1 MKRIGLFLVALFIV
15 STLFAADVVTLTVN
29 GQGTTKE
36 IATANAL
43 RSAIEQTFGVFV
55 SANTAIVNDELVKDE
70 IATVSSG
77 NIQKYT
83 EEACVNLPNG
93 EIAVTLSATVSISKL
108 VTYAKNHGSS
118 AEFAGQTLAMNV
130 KMKELNKQNEEKV
143 LQHTISQLWQLT
155 PHMFDWEISITD
167 PRLTDDGTHYAI
179 GTSVTAKSTEASHS
193 FYEILKGTLRSLS
206 LTSEEI
212 KEYDNINL
220 PYNGIELVS
229 YEESYQYP
237 VHYYLRSDFS
247 KFFMN
252 EIRRMIEAATTSFM
266 VVEKGNIKNSHTFK
280 ADMHW
285 RENSTPPD
293 LCYEDGY
300 YWGKLQSLVE
310 SGNFS
315 YAKSSGKY
323 EYGLHIKIRN
333 FSNYTIKRTKGKKSK
348 ESTIRQKEIFTYD
361 TGDFYVKKEDIATCM
376 GFEVIVAPKY
386 PADIDNEVVIW
397 IDDERAIIKE
407 EKSGEW
413 FLTDKFCIKKERLPY
428 SKMFK
433 YRELDYIFAYSE
445 NDHKLLVLDKTLN
458 VIKEPIDL
466 VIPNGVSE
474 IDGAK
479 FEGCESLASITIPS
493 SVVSIQRDAFRGC
506 KGINSITIPASVEY
520 IEGGAFSDCT
530 SLETVIFNGD
540 CKVERTTFSSCP
552 SLKKIIVN
560 HDELMTFSYY
570 LGSTNNGFVLPK
582 GTTISVPRNAI
593 SKYHEHSRKLYKND
607 YFLKYFNVVPYDN

>member
-1 MKRIGLFLVALFIV
+1 MKRIGLFFVALFIV

-220 PYNGIELVS
+220 PYKGIELVS

-280 ADMHW
+280 AVKHW
-285 RENSTPPD
+285 KVNSTPPD

-300 YWGKLQSLVE
+300 YWGTLQSLVE
-310 SGNFS
+310 SN
-315 YAKSSGKY
+315 YSG
-323 EYGLHIKIRN
+323 LQIRIAN

-397 IDDERAIIKE
+397 LDDERAIIKE

-413 FLTDKFCIKKERLPY
+413 FLTDKFCTKKERLPY

-433 YRELDYIFAYSE
+433 YRELDYIFASPW
-445 NDHKLLVLDKTLN
+445 HKVLVLDKTLN

-474 IDGAK
+474 IDGDK
-479 FEGCESLASITIPS
+479 FEGCESIARVTIPS
-493 SVVSIQRDAFRGC
+493 SVVKIRRDAFSGC

-530 SLETVIFNGD
+530 SLETVIFNGYCEVD
-540 CKVERTTFSSCP
+540 RTTFSSCP

-560 HDELMTFSYY
+560 HDKLMTFSYY
-570 LGSTNNGFVLPK
+570 LGSTNNGYVLPK
-582 GTTISVPRNAI
+582 GTTISVPRSAI
-593 SKYHEHSRKLYKND
+593 SKYHELND
-607 YFLKYFNVVPYDN
+607 YFLKYFNVVPHDN

>member
-1 MKRIGLFLVALFIV
+1 MKRIGLFLGALFIV
-15 STLFAADVVTLTVN
+15 STLFAVDVVTLTVN

-55 SANTAIVNDELVKDE
+55 SANTTIVNDELVKDE

-220 PYNGIELVS
+220 PYKGIELVA
-229 YEESYQYP
+229 YEGSYQYP

-247 KFFMN
+247 NVFMN
-252 EIRRMIEAATTSFM
+252 EVRRMIEAATTSFM
-266 VVEKGNIKNSHTFK
+266 VVEKGNTKNSHTFK
-280 ADMHW
+280 AEKPKM
-285 RENSTPPD
+285 NKSISPD

-300 YWGKLQSLVE
+300 YWGKLQPLVE
-310 SGNFS
+310 IGNFS
-315 YAKSSGKY
+315 YAKPSGKY
-323 EYGLHIKIRN
+323 EYGLHIKICN
-333 FSNYTIKRTKGKKSK
+333 FSNYTIKRKKGKKAK
-348 ESTIRQKEIFTYD
+348 ESIINQKEIFTYN
-361 TGDFYVKKEDIATCM
+361 TGDFYIKKEDIATCM

-386 PADIDNEVVIW
+386 PADIDNEVAIW
-397 IDDERAIIKE
+397 IDDDRAIIKE
-407 EKSGEW
+407 EKSGKW
-413 FLTDKFCIKKERLPY
+413 FLTDKFSTKKEILPY
-428 SKMFK
+428 NNMFK
-433 YRELDYIFAYSE
+433 YRDLDYIFAYSWNE
-445 NDHKLLVLDKTLN
+445 DKLLVLDKKLK
-458 VIKEPIDL
+458 VIKNPIDL
-466 VIPNGVSE
+466 VIPNGISVLTN
-474 IDGAK
+474 GK
-479 FEGCESLASITIPS
+479 FSGCESIANITIPS
-493 SVVSIQRDAFRGC
+493 SVTEIGSDVFCGC
-506 KGINSITIPASVEY
+506 KGITSVTIPKS
-520 IEGGAFSDCT
+520 IKDIGKKAFCECT
-530 SLETVIFNGD
+530 SLNTVYFNGD
-540 CKVERTTFSSCP
+540 CRISETAFSNCP
-552 SLKKIIVN
+552 SLKKIIIN

-570 LGSTNNGFVLPK
+570 LGHNNNGFMLPK

-593 SKYHEHSRKLYKND
+593 SKYHDHSRKYYKND
-607 YFLKYFNVVPYDN
+607 YFLKYFKIVPHDN

>member
-1 MKRIGLFLVALFIV
+1 MKRIGLFFVALFIV
-15 STLFAADVVTLTVN
+15 STLFAVDVVTLTVN

-220 PYNGIELVS
+220 PYKRIELVS
-229 YEESYQYP
+229 YKESYQYP

-280 ADMHW
+280 AVKHW
-285 RENSTPPD
+285 KVNSTPPD

-300 YWGKLQSLVE
+300 YWGTLQSLVE
-310 SGNFS
+310 SS
-315 YAKSSGKY
+315 YSG
-323 EYGLHIKIRN
+323 LQIKIGN

-397 IDDERAIIKE
+397 LDDERAIIKE

-413 FLTDKFCIKKERLPY
+413 FLTDKFCTKKERLPY

-433 YRELDYIFAYSE
+433 YRELDYIFASPWQE
-445 NDHKLLVLDKTLN
+445 VLVLDKTLN

-474 IDGAK
+474 IDGDK
-479 FEGCESLASITIPS
+479 FEGCESIARVTIPS
-493 SVVSIQRDAFRGC
+493 SVVKIRRDAFSGC

-540 CKVERTTFSSCP
+540 CKVDRTTFSSCP

-582 GTTISVPRNAI
+582 GTTISVPRSAI
-593 SKYHEHSRKLYKND
+593 SKYHEHSRKFYKND

>member
-1 MKRIGLFLVALFIV
+1 MKRIGLFLGALFIV
-15 STLFAADVVTLTVN
+15 STLSAVDVVTLTVN

-220 PYNGIELVS
+220 PYQTISLYDGI
-229 YEESYQYP
+229 
-237 VHYYLRSDFS
+237 YYNRRSDYNLRSDFS
-247 KFFMN
+247 NFFMN
-252 EIRRMIEAATTSFM
+252 EICRMIKAANTSFM
-266 VVEKGNIKNSHTFK
+266 VVEKGNIKNFHTFTAWNK
-280 ADMHW
+280 RWYA
-285 RENSTPPD
+285 SGD
-293 LCYEDGY
+293 LYYEDGY
-300 YWGKLQSLVE
+300 YWKKLDINVWE
-310 SGNFS
+310 GFP
-315 YAKSSGKY
+315 K
-323 EYGLHIKIRN
+323 
-333 FSNYTIKRTKGKKSK
+333 YTIKKKKSK
-348 ESTIRQKEIFTYD
+348 EKIIRQQEVFTYD
-361 TGDFYVKKEDIATCM
+361 TGVFYVKKEDIATCM

-386 PADIDNEVVIW
+386 PVDIDNEVVIW
-397 IDDERAIIKE
+397 IDDDRAIIKG
-407 EKSGEW
+407 KKDGEW
-413 FLTDKFCIKKERLPY
+413 FLTDKFCTKKERLPY
-428 SKMFK
+428 SKIFK

-466 VIPNGVSE
+466 VIPNGVRKIE
-474 IDGAK
+474 DK

-493 SVVSIQRDAFRGC
+493 SVVSILFGAFRGC
-506 KGINSITIPASVEY
+506 I
-520 IEGGAFSDCT
+520 
-530 SLETVIFNGD
+530 
-540 CKVERTTFSSCP
+540 
-552 SLKKIIVN
+552 
-560 HDELMTFSYY
+560 
-570 LGSTNNGFVLPK
+570 
-582 GTTISVPRNAI
+582 
-593 SKYHEHSRKLYKND
+593 
-607 YFLKYFNVVPYDN
+607 

>member
-179 GTSVTAKSTEASHS
+179 GTSVTAKSTETSHS
-193 FYEILKGTLRSLS
+193 FYEIVKGTLKSLN

-220 PYNGIELVS
+220 PYQTIYL
-229 YEESYQYP
+229 YEDKYNNNIYN
-237 VHYYLRSDFS
+237 LRSDFS

-252 EIRRMIEAATTSFM
+252 EICRMIEAANTSFM
-266 VVEKGNIKNSHTFK
+266 VVEKGNIKNFHTFTASNK
-280 ADMHW
+280 RWYGSAQ
-285 RENSTPPD
+285 PD
-293 LCYEDGY
+293 LYYEDGY
-300 YWGKLQSLVE
+300 YWKKLDTKQWQ
-310 SGNFS
+310 GFP
-315 YAKSSGKY
+315 K
-323 EYGLHIKIRN
+323 
-333 FSNYTIKRTKGKKSK
+333 YTIKKKKSK
-348 ESTIRQKEIFTYD
+348 EKIIHQQEVFTYN
-361 TGDFYVKKEDIATCM
+361 TGVFYVKKEDIATCM

-386 PADIDNEVVIW
+386 PVDIDNEVVIW
-397 IDDERAIIKE
+397 IDDDRAIIKG
-407 EKSGEW
+407 EKDEEW
-413 FLTDKFCIKKERLPY
+413 FLTDKFSTKKERLPY
-428 SKMFK
+428 NKMFK
-433 YRELDYIFAYSE
+433 YRDLDYIFAYSE

-466 VIPNGVSE
+466 VIPNGVSK
-474 IDGAK
+474 IDGEK
-479 FEGCESLASITIPS
+479 FDGCESLASITIPS
-493 SVVSIQRDAFRGC
+493 SVVSIQSYAFRGC
-506 KGINSITIPASVEY
+506 KGITSITIPASIKEV
-520 IEGGAFSDCT
+520 GNNAFGYCT
-530 SLETVIFNGD
+530 SLETVYFNGD
-540 CKVERTTFSSCP
+540 CWVHDKAFEGCT
-552 SLKKIIVN
+552 SLKKIIIN
-560 HDELMTFSYY
+560 HDELMPFSHSYN
-570 LGSTNNGFVLPK
+570 SECILPK
-582 GTTISVPRNAI
+582 GTTISVPRSAI
-593 SKYHEHSRKLYKND
+593 SKYHDYSNKYFKND
-607 YFLKYFNVVPYDN
+607 YFLKYYNIVPHDN